1 MDEKKKGLR
10 RVVIPEHAAMK
21 YYVRAT
27 TVAGVEEL
35 KKKIIPCFQ

>member
-1 MDEKKKGLR
+1 
-10 RVVIPEHAAMK
+10 MK

-35 KKKIIPCFQ
+35 KEKVLPCFRCVVSSFHT